1 MDRKKETQPKPSHHD
16 SRWALLSAI
25 AIGHGILHWYQQG
38 FLVVFPTI
46 KADMSLSATQAGLII
61 SVRQVLSGLVNIP
74 AGMLT
79 DRLRAHWPLIFAFS
93 FLSVGVGYLLVGLSP
108 VYLILLLTV
117 GLAGTHP
124 LWHLPGVAALSEK
137 LPEKRGFAISIHGMG
152 ATVGDT
158 LGPYMLG
165 LLLVILTWRQ
175 AMAFSSLPAF
185 LLCIVAFLVM
195 RSLISASSSTD
206 LQDSGSSTEH
216 ASAMEKF
223 RTLLGN
229 RRLLALVGAAGF
241 RSASQQTII
250 PFLAIYLKED
260 LAMSD
265 PIIGLHIS
273 LLTFLGVVS
282 SPVLGAISDRVGRKP
297 VLVTGMVILASLVL
311 VLAGIGGGWKLTL
324 MVTLMGLFI
333 YSLSSIILAMS
344 QDMVGEGVRATAT
357 GFIFTGNQGLAM
369 PAPFIA
375 GFLVDT
381 LGDTR
386 VAFVMSSFMYLAAAV
401 IIALIPMGSVD
412 KQRDLSNA

>member
-1 MDRKKETQPKPSHHD
+1 MDKMQDAQPKLSRNGG
-16 SRWALLSAI
+16 RWALLSAV

-38 FLVVFPTI
+38 FLVIFPTI

-74 AGMLT
+74 AGVLT
-79 DRLRAHWPLIFAFS
+79 DRLRTSWPLIFAFS
-93 FLSVGVGYLLVGLSP
+93 VLSVGVGYLLVGLSP
-108 VYLILLLTV
+108 VYLVLLLTV

-124 LWHLPGVAALSEK
+124 LWHLPGVAALSES

-165 LLLVILTWRQ
+165 LLLVLLTWRQ
-175 AMAFSSLPAF
+175 AMVFSSLPAF
-185 LLCIVAFLVM
+185 FLCIVVFLVM
-195 RSLISASSSTD
+195 RGLIRTSPSRGLQESGISAE
-206 LQDSGSSTEH
+206 QEPV
-216 ASAMEKF
+216 MEKF

-229 RRLLALVGAAGF
+229 KRLMALVGAAGF

-265 PIIGLHIS
+265 PIIGIHIS
-273 LLTFLGVVS
+273 LLTLLGVVS
-282 SPVLGAISDRVGRKP
+282 SPVLGSVSDRVGRKP

-311 VLAGIGGGWKLTL
+311 ILAAIGSGWKLTL
-324 MVTLMGLFI
+324 MVTLMGIFI

-401 IIALIPMGSVD
+401 IIALIPLSPSD
-412 KQRDLSNA
+412 KQRDLPSA